1 MKRVLFLSSLFALL
15 LLVLTACPPV
25 LRPEITVLSVLPGD
39 VVAPGEEVEL
49 KWKIDDPTG
58 EDWTVTVFFG
68 DDKADL
74 ERIVDSKKTNSV
86 EVLAEEIGETYYWQ
100 IAAIGTNRQSS
111 ATEILSFSTWD
122 PAKNP
127 IIRLVEYTSGPAA
140 VGIDASVSDHATGD
154 LIDVFV
160 SDEKGRV
167 VLLIDEE
174 PDYIDVEFKAHD
186 YALSK
191 VIGLRWDSIVGKGF
205 EASVRPAELNPDPD
219 TQTLPEF
226 KVDFFRLDDTPLD
239 IEGKIDA
246 DFKVH
251 VEATAENHMN
261 IIYAALSNIPSAGF
275 FGPRG
280 FASDSTTLDYEVSIA
295 GYDGLTEFHV
305 VVYDYNDNRVHQVFY
320 LDIGAPATPPDLV
333 KYVPWVWSDYDDTN
347 LDAYTRVQG
356 LGFYSDDPIVLRS
369 PAERLSSLEEAPG
382 IKEVDL
388 DGYEPLAAP
397 DDCNLWID
405 VWWVPWTAVQAGDAP
420 KGYRIYRSF
429 DGENY
434 EVAGTVV
441 GVDAM
446 LFRDKSPKLTVGER
460 VWYKVTSVYDGVESG
475 PVELGSVI
483 PLDAFNVDLISPS
496 HGEKGTSR
504 NPVFEWA
511 PTKNLATED
520 GEATYVYTIWI
531 YDLVQSVNQIAPV
544 EVIDGTAYLYYWET
558 EGPETVSAKFLG
570 NKKDP
575 YTGLQ
580 WLRFS
585 PDWYGTTL
593 YPDPMLHKNRVY
605 NWGLDV
611 AFAEVVTDV
620 SAAMSFAIDLRG
632 FNPIPIKA
640 DLHARFTTGLFG
652 DDHEITELPAP
663 DYSAVF
669 AGLDNRDYFENVL
682 IVGYEDSSVV
692 AEVLALL
699 DAKIRVDIPEI
710 NAFSVDMPMS
720 VKEAYGVLRKARL
733 EGLRYVEPSYIDYL
747 IEPEIVDSLDIMALS
762 TGEDPLRR
770 HQWALDIINAESSW
784 NHATG
789 EGVTVA
795 VIDTGVDGTHPD
807 LAGQLVTGYD
817 ARTGDLFVPEVNS
830 DPHGHGT
837 HVAGIIAAIKGNDEG
852 IVGLAHNAK
861 IMPVRIFDPD
871 FVGRD
876 RAVAGI
882 VWAVNNGADVLN
894 NSWGGGGHS
903 HLLNDAFNYALMSG
917 VVVVASAGN
926 DHWESDWD
934 YPSGYTGIISVAASN
949 ARDEIAGFSS
959 RGQRNSVA
967 APGVNI
973 LSTYPFAAIEGEKYV
988 YMQGTSMSGP
998 YVAALAAMLR
1008 EKYPHASPYH
1018 IQRMMETSAVDID
1031 APGWDPASGHGRI
1044 DAAAAVLTSPES
1056 FDSATLVV
1064 NVFNRDGTWRV
1075 PAVYISLT
1083 RDDGRDYYGKSN
1095 ADGQALFGSMDIGTY
1110 DIIVGGPEHLDALA
1124 YNYRMQ
1130 EELGMVLEDVYIS
1143 GYQAININLKST
1155 FSIHLIGD
1163 NEDAEYLLYLLN
1175 LDTNEPIL
1183 EPFVG
1188 TVDYTL
1194 AEDADSGDYVIFVYV
1209 IDGVTDEI
1217 GGIVS
1222 INGYDVSVIGEFDE
1236 GEAIVFDGYA
1246 PWWTIY

>member
-1 MKRVLFLSSLFALL
+1 MEVKRVLFLSSLFALL

-25 LRPEITVLSVLPGD
+25 LKPEIAVLHVPHSD
-39 VVAPGEEVEL
+39 VIEPGEVKLEWV
-49 KWKIDDPTG
+49 ISDPTG
-58 EDWTVTVFFG
+58 EDWRVSVFFG
-68 DDKADL
+68 EDTDEL
-74 ERIVDSKKTNSV
+74 EKIVDSEKTDSA
-86 EVLAEEIGETYYWQ
+86 EVITEAGTTYYWQ
-100 IAAIGTNRQSS
+100 IVAIGTNNKSN
-111 ATEILSFSTWD
+111 TTDVLSFSTWD
-122 PAKNP
+122 PAKHP
-127 IIRLVEYTSGPAA
+127 IIKLVQYTSGPAA
-140 VGIDASVSDHATGD
+140 TEIEAKLIDHETGD

-167 VLLIDEE
+167 VLAVDDDQGYVDL
-174 PDYIDVEFKAHD
+174 EFRAHGFGI
-186 YALSK
+186 SK
-191 VIGLRWDSIVGKGF
+191 VIGVRWSIILEKGF
-205 EASVRPAELNPDPD
+205 EVIVKAAELNPDPE
-219 TQTLPEF
+219 TQIFPEF
-226 KVDFFRLDDTPLD
+226 SVDFLKLDDTPLD
-239 IEGKIDA
+239 IADSIEE
-246 DFKVH
+246 DFKVY
-251 VEATAENHMN
+251 VEANAQNHMN
-261 IIYAALSNIPSAGF
+261 IIYAALSNVPSAAF

-280 FASDSTTLDYEVSIA
+280 FAPDSNTLDYTVSIE
-295 GYDGLTEFHV
+295 GFDGLTEFHV

-320 LDIGAPATPPDLV
+320 LDIEAPVKPDLETY
-333 KYVPWVWSDYDDTN
+333 KPLIWSDFDETN
-347 LDAYTRVQG
+347 LDSYTRAQG
-356 LGFYSDDPIVLRS
+356 LGFYSDYSEILRS
-369 PAERLSSLEEAPG
+369 PEDRLSALENLEW
-382 IKEVDL
+382 KEIT
-388 DGYEPLAAP
+388 GPESYEPLAAP

-405 VWWVPWTAVQAGDAP
+405 VWWVPWTLVGAGDEP
-420 KGYRIYRSF
+420 QGYRIYRSF
-429 DGENY
+429 DGENF
-434 EVAGTVV
+434 EMAGTAI
-441 GVDAM
+441 GSDTM
-446 LFRDKSPKLTVGER
+446 SFRDKSARLAAGMR
-460 VWYKVTSVYDGVESG
+460 VWYRVTSAYGGIESD
-475 PVELGSVI
+475 PADLGSVV
-483 PLDAFNVDLISPS
+483 PLDTFNVDLLSPV
-496 HGEKGTSR
+496 HGEIETSR

-511 PTKNLATED
+511 PTKDLSTDD
-520 GEATYVYTIWI
+520 GQATYVYTIWV
-531 YDLVQSVNQIAPV
+531 YDLVQSTNQIAPV
-544 EVIDGTAYLYYWET
+544 EVIDGTAYLYYWEV
-558 EGPETVSAKFLG
+558 EGPESASAKFLG

-575 YTGLQ
+575 DTGLQ
-580 WLRFS
+580 WFRFS
-585 PDWYGTTL
+585 PDWYGNTL

-620 SAAMSFAIDLRG
+620 SASMSFAIDLRG
-632 FNPIPIKA
+632 FNPIPIEA
-640 DLHARFTTGLFG
+640 DLHSRFTTGLLG
-652 DDHEITELPAP
+652 DAHENTALPSV
-663 DYSAVF
+663 DYSTVF
-669 AGLDNRDYFENVL
+669 GELDDREYFENIL
-682 IVGYEDSSVV
+682 IIGYEDRAVV
-692 AEVLALL
+692 SDLKTLL
-699 DAKIRVDIPEI
+699 DAEIRVDIPEI
-710 NAFSVDMPMS
+710 QAISVDMPIS
-720 VKEAYGVLRKARL
+720 VKEAYELLRKTRL
-733 EGLRYVEPSYIDYL
+733 EGLRYVEPSYVDFL

-770 HQWALDIINAESSW
+770 HQWALDIINAESAW

-817 ARTGDLFVPEVNS
+817 ARTGDLFMPDVNS

-871 FVGRD
+871 FAGRD
-876 RAVAGI
+876 KAAEGI

-973 LSTYPFAAIEGEKYV
+973 LSTYPVAAIEGEKYV

-1031 APGWDPASGHGRI
+1031 APGWDPASGYGRI

-1095 ADGQALFGSMDIGTY
+1095 ADGQALFGSMDIGAY

-1130 EELGMVLEDVYIS
+1130 EELGILLEDVYVS
-1143 GYQAININLKST
+1143 GYQVININLEST
-1155 FSIHLIGD
+1155 FSFHLAGD
-1163 NEDAEYLLYLLN
+1163 NEEAEYVVELWN
-1175 LDTNEPIL
+1175 MDTDDSTFI
-1183 EPFVG
+1183 PFVG
-1188 TVDYTL
+1188 TVDYVL
-1194 AEDADSGDYVIFVYV
+1194 PEDADSGDYVIFVYV
-1209 IDGVTDEI
+1209 LDGETDVISGNVVINSYELAI
-1217 GGIVS
+1217 G
-1222 INGYDVSVIGEFDE
+1222 GEFDE
-1236 GEAIVFDGYA
+1236 GATVVFDGFV